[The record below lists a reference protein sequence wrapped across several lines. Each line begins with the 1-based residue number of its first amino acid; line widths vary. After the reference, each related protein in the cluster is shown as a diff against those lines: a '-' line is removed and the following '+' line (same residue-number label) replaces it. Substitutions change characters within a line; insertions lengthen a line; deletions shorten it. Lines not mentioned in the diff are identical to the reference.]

1 MEKLVTDIIAG
12 IEDQSSTIYDVLS
25 LYYYWGYCTT
35 IMQQQE
41 FPSQYKTYSPTPGD
55 DNLKYFMPELAGKIQ
70 LLNQD
75 NQPHDSVLGETLIS
89 NE

>member
-1 MEKLVTDIIAG
+1 
-12 IEDQSSTIYDVLS
+12 
-25 LYYYWGYCTT
+25 
-35 IMQQQE
+35 MQQQE